1 MWSQVKRPWV
11 QVLACGFRSQSEL
24 HSQLPQGV
32 AYLDRR
38 PLLWKVQNGV
48 SRDVPEGSRSLW
60 CHCYALCFY
69 QGIFIPQKG
78 GFLPEA
84 LLVISGSFV
93 ASKPRER
100 NQGRQLMCCRIISD
114 KISELL
120 VEGKESMVTYLKTL
134 IYIQDTSCAGLRVWP
149 AILDISAGF

>member
-1 MWSQVKRPWV
+1 MCESD
-11 QVLACGFRSQSEL
+11 GMEL
-24 HSQLPQGV
+24 WNEKL
-32 AYLDRR
+32 
-38 PLLWKVQNGV
+38 
-48 SRDVPEGSRSLW
+48 E
-60 CHCYALCFY
+60 
-69 QGIFIPQKG
+69 PQKG